1 MKTLNQIYK
10 YTSDCRFPDDDWKLV
25 LSYCRERFKGGK
37 IHKSIR
43 PISNSTFDQFLNW
56 IDNGIGAGDYVAY
69 GKTMGIVKNSTPEG
83 VTLAAYCDYDGN
95 LIINDMPVLNP
106 ERLTLLDD
114 DRIDTFKRLMYDAGK
129 EFYIRSGIV
138 GQLYTPK
145 KYFYVTFEDGK
156 CNESCVG
163 MFLKSEDCKY
173 YFVALLRDKKLELNT
188 CIESH
193 YTPLKQANE
202 TDIKRLHQAAE
213 KAGLSY
219 NERTHQ
225 FVKTPKRVVNN
236 VYHYLN
242 ERFEIVS
249 DRDNG
254 SAKHTQRYEAGNY
267 IVDYTEALLF
277 QKDVLRLR
285 GKI

>member
-1 MKTLNQIYK
+1 MKTLNQIYR
-10 YTSDCRFPDDDWKLV
+10 YTSDCRFPDDDWKEV
-25 LSYCRERFKGGK
+25 LAYCRERFKGGK
-37 IHKSIR
+37 IHKSMK
-43 PISNSTFDQFLNW
+43 PISNSTFDQFLEW
-56 IDNGIGAGDYVAY
+56 IDNGFGAGDYVAY
-69 GKTMGIVKNSTPEG
+69 GNTMGIVKNSTPEG
-83 VTLAAYCDYDGN
+83 VTLAAYCDYEGN
-95 LIINDMPVLNP
+95 LIVNDMAILHPD
-106 ERLTLLDD
+106 RLSPLDES
-114 DRIDTFKRLMYDAGK
+114 RIGVFKRLMFDSGK
-129 EFYIRSGIV
+129 EFYVRSSLV
-138 GQLYTPK
+138 DQLYTPK
-145 KYFYVTFEDGK
+145 KYFYVTFEDGMS
-156 CNESCVG
+156 NDSCVG
-163 MFLKSEDCKY
+163 MYLKSEDCKY
-173 YFVALLRDKKLELNT
+173 YFVALLKDNKLELNA
-188 CIESH
+188 CVDSN

-202 TDIKRLHQAAE
+202 ADIKRLHQAAE

-225 FVKTPKRVVNN
+225 FVKIPKRGGNN

-277 QKDVLRLR
+277 QKEVLRLR